1 MKQFGPDYK
10 RVNWTTSSY
19 KPLLYGFYMVPEGSG
34 SELSS
39 FSHQGAVKSRTAIS
53 VFTVI
58 NHMQITAGC
67 DKVTARTSANIPLS
81 FVT

>member
-1 MKQFGPDYK
+1 M
-10 RVNWTTSSY
+10 TCSY
-19 KPLLYGFYMVPEGSG
+19 KLLLYGFYMVPEGSG
-34 SELSS
+34 SELLSC
-39 FSHQGAVKSRTAIS
+39 SHQGAVKSRTAIS

-67 DKVTARTSANIPLS
+67 DKVTTRTSANILLS